1 MGKVREVEAVTDLDI
16 SDAIIATE
24 REIAGTAWD
33 IEDTDP
39 LDETGDRTL
48 ESMGEGLEGQHE
60 HEDDE
65 GAEGSEEQEGDE
77 ESEGEDQGEGE
88 TEGEDAAAKAAAAAK
103 GPEGQQQEQ
112 PRGRVPSG
120 VLREAQEQRR
130 AVEAERDALKT
141 EIETLKAQGGNKS
154 EIEVLRG
161 EIRALNQQIQQG
173 VRQPPAAT
181 RQDPLQPA
189 EVPDIFENPKGFVE
203 HLQNGFKQQLDGV
216 TRQMRETQVATS
228 FELAEVRHK
237 DAFPKA
243 MDAIGKLNPQNPQD
257 RQIVQ
262 GIYNSP
268 NPGEA
273 LVSWHRRNETLARVG
288 NNPDEFE
295 ARIREETRQTLLKDP
310 EFRKQLIAELRGDA
324 QTGDNGSPRHTTRLP
339 PSVKRAPGAS
349 SNGER
354 VDQSQSREDEQSVA
368 DAAWR

>member
-1 MGKVREVEAVTDLDI
+1 MGKVREVETVSDLDI

-24 REIAGTAWD
+24 REISGNAWD

-39 LDETGDRTL
+39 LDETGDRAL

-65 GAEGSEEQEGDE
+65 GAEGSEETEGEE

-88 TEGEDAAAKAAAAAK
+88 AEAGKVEAAAKS
-103 GPEGQQQEQ
+103 PEGQEQKGAITEQ
-112 PRGRVPSG
+112 PKGRVPG
-120 VLREAQEQRR
+120 HVVREASER
-130 AVEAERDALKT
+130 ARAAEAERDALKAELEGLKSQGGT
-141 EIETLKAQGGNKS
+141 KAEIEAM
-154 EIEVLRG
+154 RA

-173 VRQPPAAT
+173 VRQPPT
-181 RQDPLQPA
+181 RQDPPQPA
-189 EVPDIFENPKGFVE
+189 EVPNIFENPDGFVE

-228 FELAEVRHK
+228 FELASVRHSE
-237 DAFPKA
+237 AFPKA
-243 MDAIGKLNPQNPQD
+243 MEAIGKLDPQSPQD
-257 RQIVQ
+257 RQTVQ

-273 LVSWHRRNETLARVG
+273 LVNWHRRNETLSRVG
-288 NNPDEFE
+288 NDPAAYE

-310 EFRKQLIAELRGDA
+310 DFRKQLIAELRGDA
-324 QTGDNGSPRHTTRLP
+324 QAGDNGSPRHTTRLP